1 MMGKKLTLRDDLIPL
16 VQNFANAKGDDSL
29 GSAMNR
35 LIYLGLKAE
44 GFLPQLSQINS
55 PITPRNDD
63 ELNLLKGID
72 L

>member
-1 MMGKKLTLRDDLIPL
+1 MGKKLTLRQDLIPL
-16 VQNFANAKGDDSL
+16 VEQFAIQKGDDSL

-44 GFLPQLSQINS
+44 GFLPHTAA
-55 PITPRNDD
+55 PTTPTPPRDD
-63 ELNLLKGID
+63 LDILGGID